1 MFDKPNT
8 AGFLHISYYLLTV
21 YDSER
26 FKKLIEWPVICKKTE
41 AKYRNN
47 VKDYLTIIS
56 AENPDIDFP
65 PILTSHL
72 IHAGG
77 TKFTII
83 MWKLSEVVIRRYL
96 IRESKIIIYKYIIY
110 LYIYNR
116 NYFHNI
122 FIIIYHYH
130 KIDLNCSIIYLL

>member
-56 AENPDIDFP
+56 AENLDIDFP

-96 IRESKIIIYKYIIY
+96 IRESKLIIYKYIIFF
-110 LYIYNR
+110 I
-116 NYFHNI
+116 I
-122 FIIIYHYH
+122 FIKLI
-130 KIDLNCSIIYLL
+130 

>member
-8 AGFLHISYYLLTV
+8 AGFLHISYYLLTI

-96 IRESKIIIYKYIIY
+96 IRESKIFI
-110 LYIYNR
+110 NR
-116 NYFHNI
+116 NYIHNI
-122 FIIIYHYH
+122 LFFIYYYH
-130 KIDLNCSIIYLL
+130 KIDLNCIIIYLL